1 MLLDAFLKFEEPGL
15 AGESTDSTHSNEIE
29 ILSFEQTII
38 RPPVSAGVKAGSA
51 EAKKAR
57 SEHHP
62 WTIIKP
68 LCKASPKLYQAACAG
83 TVYKKV
89 TLSLCQP
96 SGTSKTS
103 SDAWK
108 KIVYFQVTLSG
119 VTISRVH
126 LVGDPGLHHFGR
138 ATDFPIAA
146 GSALDMGPIEEIDL
160 TYQKIEWLYKGSEGT
175 ANFAGNW
182 KLTTNSST

>member
-1 MLLDAFLKFEEPGL
+1 MLLDAFLKFETPAL
-15 AGESTDSTHSNEIE
+15 PGESTYSTHTDEIE

-38 RPPVSAGVKAGSA
+38 RPPLSAGVKAGSA

-57 SEHHP
+57 SDHKP

-68 LCKASPKLYQAACAG
+68 LCKASPKMYQASCAG
-83 TVYKKV
+83 TVYTKA
-89 TLSLCQP
+89 TLTLCHP
-96 SGTSKTS
+96 NGTSKTS

-108 KIVYFQVTLSG
+108 KIVYFQVVLGG

-138 ATDFPIAA
+138 ATDFPITA

-160 TYQKIEWLYKGSEGT
+160 TYQTVEWLYKGAKGN
-175 ANFAGNW
+175 ANFSGKWNL
-182 KLTTNSST
+182 KTNSST